1 MTPTQ
6 RAAMELKVDDL
17 AQEIRRIDGS
27 HRMGAGA
34 LAEALMPFV
43 CKFTAEPAPV
53 QETVDGDIRSDAMAD
68 LSYLNGLKAG
78 WNFCVANDD
87 TGYAAAVYARS
98 DALHALKTAPVQ
110 EPVKVGCLRCNTPK
124 KCDIWGCSPNTFPSE
139 QPVPPADVPILSE
152 KEMLDFACHNLK
164 RMTDGVLFN
173 YARSIEALAR
183 QKAGQK

>member
-6 RAAMELKVDDL
+6 RAAMEQAIEALETADRRDGFYSWRP
-17 AQEIRRIDGS
+17 EIEALR
-27 HRMGAGA
+27 AA
-34 LAEALMPFV
+34 LAD
-43 CKFTAEPAPV
+43 PAPV

-110 EPVKVGCLRCNTPK
+110 EPVAHLWQHG
-124 KCDIWGCSPNTFPSE
+124 
-139 QPVPPADVPILSE
+139 
-152 KEMLDFACHNLK
+152 
-164 RMTDGVLFN
+164 
-173 YARSIEALAR
+173 
-183 QKAGQK
+183 